1 MITNSKTTNSI
12 RTALMAVLIA
22 VCAWISIPVEI
33 PFTMQTFGVF
43 LTLRLLR
50 GKHGTMSILIYILL
64 GLIGAPVF
72 AGFSS
77 GAAILLGPT
86 GGYIIGFLFCGIIF
100 TAAEQHFHSRSA
112 ENAVLALGLAVC
124 YAFGTIWFMHVMSLR
139 GNSYSFLQALM
150 LCVVPYLI
158 PDLCKLVLSQLIADR
173 VIKLSSHIQN
183 SSDQM
188 I

>member
-1 MITNSKTTNSI
+1 MITNSRTANSI

-22 VCAWISIPVEI
+22 ICAWISIPVEI

-50 GKHGTMSILIYILL
+50 GRYGTMSILIYILL

-100 TAAEQHFHSRSA
+100 MAAEHHMHGKLA
-112 ENAVLALGLAVC
+112 ENTVLVLGLAVC
-124 YAFGTIWFMHVMSLR
+124 YAFGTLWFVHVMSMR
-139 GNSYSFLQALM
+139 GNSYSFIQALL
-150 LCVVPYLI
+150 LCVIPYLI
-158 PDLCKLVLSQLIADR
+158 PDFCKLVLSQFVAER
-173 VIKLSSHIQN
+173 VLKLSSHFQN
-183 SSDQM
+183 SSRETT
-188 I
+188 